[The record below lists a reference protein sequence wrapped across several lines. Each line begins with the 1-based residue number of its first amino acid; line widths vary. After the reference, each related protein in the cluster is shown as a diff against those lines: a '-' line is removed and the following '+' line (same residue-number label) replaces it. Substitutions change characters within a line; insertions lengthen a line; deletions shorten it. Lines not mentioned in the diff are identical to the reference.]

1 MRYLSTGN
9 AVFKLCYHLVII
21 TKYRRK
27 VLSKRIIADIHRI
40 ISDICIKN
48 QCGVLELNGEV
59 DHIHI
64 LFETLPTT
72 ILTKLVNSIKTVTSR
87 MIRKR
92 YGIKDFK
99 PNKRALWSPSY
110 FIASCGEVKI
120 EVLKR
125 YIENQGNKVSPPK
138 RRHG

>member
-1 MRYLSTGN
+1 MNYLSTGN

-27 VLSKRIIADIHRI
+27 ALSKRIIADIHGI
-40 ISDICIKN
+40 ISVICLKQ
-48 QCGVLELNGEV
+48 QCRVLELNGEA

-64 LFETLPTT
+64 LFETMPTT
-72 ILTKLVNSIKTVTSR
+72 NLCKLVNVIKTVTSR
-87 MIRKR
+87 VIRKR
-92 YGIKDFK
+92 YGLKSLSR
-99 PNKRALWSPSY
+99 NKKVLWSPSY

-125 YIENQGNKVSPPK
+125 YIQNQGNKVSPPK
-138 RRHG
+138 RRN